1 MPMSRQ
7 TSFLSPETEEDRL
20 QRLQRYERKARQK
33 GYRLIAG
40 VDEAGRGCLA
50 GPVVAGAVI
59 LPAEWSV
66 ADINDSKQL
75 SASKRDTLFEIIQ
88 RDAVSVG
95 VGVMAEKVVD
105 DVNILQAT
113 YRAMEQAIAALS
125 PAPDYVLLDAV
136 TLAGVALPQKG
147 MPKGDQLS
155 ISIAAASIIAKVTR
169 DRLMVEYDRL
179 YPEYGFAG
187 HKGYGTKQHRQAIA
201 AHGPCPIH
209 RKTFRCVKEFLPV
222 PEAESAFPSQLLR

>member
-1 MPMSRQ
+1 MTGEQ
-7 TSFLSPETEEDRL
+7 YTNT
-20 QRLQRYERKARQK
+20 
-33 GYRLIAG
+33 IAQIFG
-40 VDEAGRGCLA
+40 
-50 GPVVAGAVI
+50 
-59 LPAEWSV
+59 
-66 ADINDSKQL
+66 ADISNAVAPPLPPLARTDGLL
-75 SASKRDTLFEIIQ
+75 SSGAAF
-88 RDAVSVG
+88 VG
-95 VGVMAEKVVD
+95 VTSDQVQQIQQAATSVAEKVVD

-209 RKTFRCVKEFLPV
+209 RKTFRGVKEFLPV